1 MKKFISIK
9 KKINKFNKTINVD
22 GDKSISIR
30 SLIFA
35 SLATG
40 KSKIKNLL
48 ESEDV
53 LNAVN
58 CLKTLGIKINK
69 KNNTYLISGAGINKY
84 KYKKKITLNAGNSG
98 TLARL
103 LLSTLINSPNKIK
116 LKGDQSLSKRDF
128 GRIIDPLTDL
138 GAQFYPKNKKKLPL
152 IIKKSSKEKKNI
164 FYENKGSAQVKSA
177 IMIAALQKK
186 IPTKIIAKKSRN
198 HTENFFKFLKIPI
211 KIKKTNKNDYI
222 NVKGVKKFKS
232 FNYNIPSDISSS
244 LFFVALTIL
253 TNKSQIKIKN
263 VNVNSTRLGSIE
275 ILKRMGVKFKI
286 QNTKYYKGEKISD
299 IKVNSPKIIKSI
311 NCPTKYNSSA
321 IDEFLLIFLIAAKA
335 KGISYFKDIGELNQ
349 KESPRLKIC
358 SEFLTMIGIKN
369 YCTPNSIKI
378 KGNPNLQLKGNF
390 IMKDYLKD
398 HRVFMMSTI
407 AALTLGGNW
416 KIYDPQSANTS
427 FPSFLKLIK
436 RLGGEFKSN

>member
-9 KKINKFNKTINVD
+9 KKIKKFNKVINVD

-53 LNAVN
+53 LNTVN
-58 CLKTLGIKINK
+58 CLKTLGIIIHK
-69 KNNTYLISGAGINKY
+69 KNNTYFVNGVGINNF
-84 KYKKKITLNAGNSG
+84 KYKKKITLDAGNSG

-103 LLSTLINSPNKIK
+103 LLSTLINSPFKIK
-116 LKGDQSLSKRDF
+116 LTGDHSLSKRDF
-128 GRIIDPLTDL
+128 GRIIDPLTNL
-138 GAQFYPKNKKKLPL
+138 GAQFYPQNKKKLPL
-152 IIKKSSKEKKNI
+152 MIKKSNNKKKSK
-164 FYENKGSAQVKSA
+164 FYEKKGSAQVKSA

-186 IPTKIIAKKSRN
+186 SLTKIIAKKSRN
-198 HTENFFKFLKIPI
+198 HTENFFKFLNIPT
-211 KIKKTNKNDYI
+211 KIKKTKKLDYI
-222 NVKGVKKFKS
+222 NIRGVEKFKS

-244 LFFVALTIL
+244 LFFIALTIL
-253 TNKSQIKIKN
+253 TESSQIKIKN
-263 VNVNSTRLGSIE
+263 VNVNSTRLGAIK
-275 ILKRMGVKFKI
+275 ILKRMGIKFEIKNI
-286 QNTKYYKGEKISD
+286 RSYKGEKISD
-299 IKVNSPKIIKSI
+299 IKVNSPKTIKPI
-311 NCPTKYNSSA
+311 DCPIKFNSSA
-321 IDEFLLIFLIAAKA
+321 IDEFLIIFLIAAKA

-358 SEFLTMIGIKN
+358 SKFLTMIGIKN
-369 YCTPNSIKI
+369 KCTSNSIKI
-378 KGNPNLQLKGNF
+378 KGNPNLQLKGNYV
-390 IMKDYLKD
+390 MKNFLKD

-416 KIYDPQSANTS
+416 KIYDPHSANTS

-436 RLGGEFKSN
+436 KLGGEFILN